1 MIEAVLF
8 ASTIALVWVCLRVFT
23 NRAKGH
29 PGQMNQAALRV
40 GLSHFSSD
48 GIAGEVFGVQVRAKE
63 VYGGHGLGSGPKTEV
78 TALVPGFLGTS
89 FQCITEPPVGSSIST
104 DRSSEVR
111 TNATLD
117 AKFLTRGAD
126 GNAIRQLIVGEEVA
140 RCLLDLDGEGFTLD
154 MDQSRVRVY
163 APESIDELTRRHIE
177 LAATLAVSLTRTWN
191 QHWEQ
196 FAQENRLQVQKGGR
210 RMVGRFNGYYLDI
223 EEQLV
228 GDTTRTKLTV
238 DLPAR
243 LPAGTFIS
251 HIKNAHA
258 DASPYRE
265 DMPDFFAH
273 ASTPNALN
281 HTLAFPGILDAFQS
295 YLTRFPDSILL
306 EDRLI
311 TRIGGKPTDLYNIL
325 NDASAVM
332 KLINRARGGELD
344 AGKED
349 DSSAGLPIPEVA

>member
-8 ASTIALVWVCLRVFT
+8 TSTIALGWVCLRIFT
-23 NRAKGH
+23 NQPRGH
-29 PGQMNQAALRV
+29 PGQMNQAAIRV

-48 GIAGEVFGVQVRAKE
+48 GIAGEVLGVQVSAKE
-63 VYGGHGLGSGPKTEV
+63 VYGKHGLGSGPKTEV
-78 TALVPGFLGTS
+78 TALVPGSLGAS
-89 FQCITEPPVGSSIST
+89 FQCVTEPPVGTSKT
-104 DRSSEVR
+104 VDRSSEVR

-126 GNAIRQLIVGEEVA
+126 GIAIRQLIVGEEVA
-140 RCLLDLDGEGFTLD
+140 RSLLDLDGEGFTLN

-163 APESIDELTRRHIE
+163 SPGSINELTRRHIE

-196 FAQENRLQVQKGGR
+196 FAQENSLQVQRGGR
-210 RMVGRFNGYYLDI
+210 RMVGRFNGCYLDI

-228 GDTTRTKLTV
+228 GDATQTKLTV

-243 LPAGTFIS
+243 MPAGTFIS

-258 DASPYRE
+258 NATPYRE
-265 DMPDFFAH
+265 DTPEFFAH
-273 ASTPNALN
+273 ASAPNALD

-295 YLTRFPDSILL
+295 YLTRFPDTILL
-306 EDRLI
+306 EDRMV

-344 AGKED
+344 ATEED
-349 DSSAGLPIPEVA
+349 DSSAGLPIPELA